1 MKFLVTGGAGF
12 IGSNLVEELLK
23 QNNEVIVLDDLS
35 TGNIDNLKGLDVT
48 FIKASCSTALEQKI
62 KGLDGIF
69 HFGIPS
75 STPIYRNDR
84 MVVSTAI
91 GDFIK
96 ILELA
101 RREKCKIVLSSSSSV
116 YNGNPTP
123 WKEDMEIIPTDF
135 YTEARYLM
143 ERLAKVYH
151 DFYGVKTVV
160 LRFFSVYGPKEDS
173 KKNYANLVSQFLWKM
188 KKNEQP
194 TVYGDG
200 SQTRDFVYVK
210 DVARACIMAMNSKID
225 YDIFN
230 IGIGKNYSIVQLVEV
245 LNKKLGKNIKPAYVE
260 NPLKNYVDQNL
271 ADTTKAKNILGFEA
285 KINLEEGI
293 DKIKDLS

>member
-210 DVARACIMAMNSKID
+210 DVARACIMAMGSKID

-230 IGIGKNYSIVQLVEV
+230 VGVGKNYSIVQLVEV

-271 ADTTKAKNILGFEA
+271 ADTTKTKRVLGFEA
-285 KINLEEGI
+285 KISLEEGI
-293 DKIKDLS
+293 DKIKDL